1 MFINPPVKKFDN
13 ISENIIH
20 RIAVGLS
27 EEEIELI
34 IILSV
39 FGAAILLLMLL
50 LVVLWVQLA
59 SVKKQLRQTPSVR
72 VQKLKMDDENHAFQ
86 NPTISPDEE
95 LSRRGYSMYVPSDGD
110 VESGRG
116 TERYV
121 TPPTAGQTGGQF
133 VEELAREIDSRQQR
147 QSTAPPFL
155 LQSIQEN
162 KRKSRLSN
170 PVAQQHQNQTQSRQS
185 ETNPNFIY

>member
-116 TERYV
+116 TER
-121 TPPTAGQTGGQF
+121 QTGGQF